1 VANKSSGTITLS
13 LLDRLTDEDPKRR
26 EEVPLSRSKALA
38 ALKIGVRR
46 DLEWLLNTRRAES
59 DLPPNVARSVFAYGL
74 REHVAGSED
83 RGEVFQELSRRME
96 VAIAIFEP
104 RLAGVKVTLS
114 PHQDTTSRRIDLI
127 IEGLLRIDPS
137 PEHVS
142 FDTSLELTNGEYHVK
157 GEAGA

>member
-1 VANKSSGTITLS
+1 VANRSSGSITLP
-13 LLDRLTDEDPKRR
+13 LLDRLTDEDPKRS
-26 EEVPLSRSKALA
+26 EEVPLSRSKSLA
-38 ALKIGVRR
+38 ALKVAVRR
-46 DLEWLLNTRRAES
+46 DLEWLLNTRRAERE
-59 DLPPNVARSVFAYGL
+59 LPPQVLRSVFCYGL
-74 REHVAGSED
+74 PEQASGSENRD
-83 RGEVFQELSRRME
+83 QVFQELARRME
-96 VAIAIFEP
+96 TAIAIFEP

-114 PHQDTTSRRIDLI
+114 PRQDSTSRRVDLI

>member
-1 VANKSSGTITLS
+1 VANKPAGSITLP

-26 EEVPLSRSKALA
+26 EEVPLSRSKSLA
-38 ALKIGVRR
+38 ALKVAVRR
-46 DLEWLLNTRRAES
+46 DLEWLLNTRRA
-59 DLPPNVARSVFAYGL
+59 DRALPPNVLQSVFTYGL
-74 REHVAGSED
+74 AEYSSGSENKQQ
-83 RGEVFQELSRRME
+83 VLQELARRME
-96 VAIAIFEP
+96 AAIAIFEP

-114 PHQDTTSRRIDLI
+114 PHQDANIRRVDLI

-157 GEAGA
+157 GEAGG

>member
-1 VANKSSGTITLS
+1 MANRSGGNITLP
-13 LLDRLTDEDPKRR
+13 LLDRLTDEDPKRG
-26 EEVPLSRSKALA
+26 EEVPLSRSKSLA
-38 ALKIGVRR
+38 ALKVAVRR
-46 DLEWLLNTRRAES
+46 DLEWLLNTRRAERA
-59 DLPPNVARSVFAYGL
+59 LPPHVTRSIFCYGL
-74 REHVAGSED
+74 AEHTSGSENKD
-83 RGEVFQELSRRME
+83 RVFQELARRME
-96 VAIAIFEP
+96 TAIAIFEP

-114 PHQDTTSRRIDLI
+114 PRQDSTSRRVDLI

>member
-1 VANKSSGTITLS
+1 MANRSGGTITLP

-38 ALKIGVRR
+38 ALKVAVRR
-46 DLEWLLNTRRAES
+46 DLEWLLNTRRAERE
-59 DLPPNVARSVFAYGL
+59 LPPEVARSVFMFGL
-74 REHVAGSED
+74 PEHSPASED
-83 RGEVFQELSRRME
+83 RAQVFQELAKRME
-96 VAIAIFEP
+96 AAIAIFEP
-104 RLAGVKVTLS
+104 RLAGVKVVLS
-114 PHQDTTSRRIDLI
+114 PRQDSTSRRIDLI

-142 FDTSLELTNGEYHVK
+142 FDTTLELTNGEYHVK